1 MTIPTVL
8 TTHPMNTSFSYNVI
22 HTRAIREK
30 PGGFKYSYAMYL
42 VYQFASTTNTKSTY
56 TECRFKKSMI
66 FYLSIYPNIYT
77 VKHRRLIISII
88 NLKNIALIYFY

>member
-1 MTIPTVL
+1 MTVPTVL

-42 VYQFASTTNTKSTY
+42 VYQL
-56 TECRFKKSMI
+56 RVLRI
-66 FYLSIYPNIYT
+66 LSLRIQSVVLKIHDYF
-77 VKHRRLIISII
+77 LFI
-88 NLKNIALIYFY
+88 NLS

>member
-1 MTIPTVL
+1 MTVPTVL

-56 TECRFKKSMI
+56 TECRFKKKSMI
-66 FYLSIYPNIYT
+66 IFFIYQFILTFIPETIED
-77 VKHRRLIISII
+77 
-88 NLKNIALIYFY
+88 